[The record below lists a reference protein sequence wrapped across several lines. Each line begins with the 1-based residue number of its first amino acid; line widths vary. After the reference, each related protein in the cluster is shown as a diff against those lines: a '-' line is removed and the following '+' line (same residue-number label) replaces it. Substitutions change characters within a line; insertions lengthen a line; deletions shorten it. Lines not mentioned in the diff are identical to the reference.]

1 MPVAIPDHEL
11 LQPIG
16 RGSYGEVWLARSV
29 LGELRAVKLVR
40 HSGAAESGPAGREFA
55 GLRKFEPIS
64 RSHEGLV
71 HILHAGRFEGGFYYV
86 MELADTLS
94 EPRDG
99 HPKNSP
105 AELWNPSPAAKPKA
119 PQSTEPNSR
128 KASSYLPHTLRS
140 ELRLRRRLPVSECL
154 DLALKLS
161 DALGYLHAQGLVHRD
176 LKPSNIIFVLG
187 QPKLADIGLVASA
200 DDSLSCVGT
209 EGYLPPEGPGKPPA
223 DLYAL
228 GKVLYELATG
238 RDRSDFPELPT
249 LLRDDPDRA
258 ALEEFNEVILK
269 ACDPDLRC
277 RYQTAMAMH
286 ADLTLLSQGKS
297 LLAAG
302 RRRFRWHLARRLALA
317 SGLGLAVATSAR
329 WLAPGPSPTT
339 SFVSRPQ
346 QAIPPSAQVPLFN
359 PLNGHWYQAFPGVL
373 SWDKANDAAR
383 SRGGTLATITTAG
396 EQAFIASHFPDAC
409 NAGYWLGGRQQPG
422 QSDPASGWSWV
433 TGETWD
439 YTNWLPGAE
448 PGHPNNQ
455 GPDEDRLALHGYM
468 GTNPEGFWNDT
479 QRWDAPGF
487 LCEWERA
494 TTPGQTAFVGRLPLP
509 PGLKFQSASSSN
521 LALVKDANISVSALP
536 LPPSDS
542 MTDHGSP
549 MKPGLAHE
557 PPFQVEPGAVH
568 MITLLPENGPSGSAI
583 ITLRFLDQSGDPFN
597 LNFTFVK

>member
-40 HSGAAESGPAGREFA
+40 HSGTADSGPAGREFA
-55 GLRKFEPIS
+55 GLRKFEPVS
-64 RSHEGLV
+64 RAHPGLV
-71 HILHAGRFEGGFYYV
+71 HVLHAGRCEGGFYYV
-86 MELADTLS
+86 MELADAVA
-94 EPRDG
+94 EPMG
-99 HPKNSP
+99 GEPKGQCSG
-105 AELWNPSPAAKPKA
+105 AWNPSPAANPKA
-119 PQSTEPNSR
+119 TPSPEHGSR
-128 KASSYLPHTLRS
+128 KASSYLPRTLRS
-140 ELRLRRRLPVSECL
+140 ELRRRGRLPVCECL
-154 DLALKLS
+154 DLALKLT

-238 RDRSDFPELPT
+238 RDRTDFPELPT

-258 ALEEFNEVILK
+258 AFEEFNEVILK

-277 RYQTAMAMH
+277 RYQTAKAMH

-302 RRRFRWHLARRLALA
+302 RRRFRWHLARKLALA
-317 SGLGLAVATSAR
+317 SGLGLAVAASAR
-329 WLAPGPSPTT
+329 WLAPGPSPTA
-339 SFVSRPQ
+339 SFVSHPQ
-346 QAIPPSAQVPLFN
+346 QAIQPSAQGPIFN

-373 SWDKANDAAR
+373 SWDKADHAAR

-409 NAGYWLGGRQQPG
+409 NAGYWLGGRQKPG
-422 QSDPASGWSWV
+422 QSDPAAGWSWV

-439 YTNWLPGAE
+439 YTHWLPGAE
-448 PGHPNNQ
+448 PGQPKTQ

-468 GTNPEGFWNDT
+468 DTNPEGYWNDT

-494 TTPGQTAFVGRLPLP
+494 TTPEGTAFVGRLPLP

-521 LALVKDANISVSALP
+521 LALVKDSNISVSAPSLP
-536 LPPSDS
+536 ASS
-542 MTDHGSP
+542 SRSAHGSP
-549 MKPGLAHE
+549 AKPDLVHGH
-557 PPFQVEPGAVH
+557 PFPSEADGVQMV
-568 MITLLPENGPSGSAI
+568 TLVPENSQSGSTI
-583 ITLRFLDQSGDPFN
+583 ISLRFLDRSGDSFN
-597 LNFTFVK
+597 VNFTFVK